1 MIIWKDYMHFLISHV
16 FLVHR
21 LSFLSCKVQIIL
33 RFKSRLHIQ
42 HIVHG
47 FCSIIHWLLF
57 TLFCHISFHRKKIH
71 YPLHQHWWMFSG
83 LYDTGKDG
91 GWTLVHI
98 VSVDATLSGSGGQT
112 KEKTFVLK
120 HTHAYRLHI
129 DHLVSHVFLFFNVGA
144 GPQRADTA
152 VSDKP
157 KALKTHIHIQLS
169 IWWTAAEY
177 CNVCLFCFKGS
188 FQMHC
193 QLSGSTW
200 KCCDCDKTHTHKKIV
215 LKLSRL
221 PASNHSL
228 HRFLSVFTVGHPSN
242 GVDLL
247 VGPSAGERWYF

>member
-83 LYDTGKDG
+83 LYDTGKDEG
-91 GWTLVHI
+91 VNTC
-98 VSVDATLSGSGGQT
+98 TYCFSGRHTIRLWGSNERENLCSQT
-112 KEKTFVLK
+112 
-120 HTHAYRLHI
+120 HPCIQIAYW
-129 DHLVSHVFLFFNVGA
+129 SSCFSCFFLNVGA

-157 KALKTHIHIQLS
+157 KALKAHIHIQLS
-169 IWWTAAEY
+169 VWWTAA
-177 CNVCLFCFKGS
+177 
-188 FQMHC
+188 
-193 QLSGSTW
+193 
-200 KCCDCDKTHTHKKIV
+200 
-215 LKLSRL
+215 
-221 PASNHSL
+221 
-228 HRFLSVFTVGHPSN
+228 
-242 GVDLL
+242 
-247 VGPSAGERWYF
+247 